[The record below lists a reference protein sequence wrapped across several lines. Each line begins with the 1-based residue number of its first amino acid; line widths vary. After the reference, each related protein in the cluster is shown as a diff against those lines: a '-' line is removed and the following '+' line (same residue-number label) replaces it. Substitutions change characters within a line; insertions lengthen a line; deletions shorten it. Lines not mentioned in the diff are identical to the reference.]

1 MKRHY
6 TKPEANTVEIATCQ
20 MLAASPVQ
28 PSYCENEAPADDNDE
43 MW

>member
-6 TKPEANTVEIATCQ
+6 TKPETNTVEIAICQ

-28 PSYCENEAPADDNDE
+28 PSYNENESPADDNDE